1 MDYAYDV
8 IIIGGGV
15 VGSSIAR
22 ELSKYILNTCVLE
35 KELDV
40 CCETSGRNSGVLHA
54 GFNNKAGSLMAKFCV
69 EGNENFD
76 EIAKELDIPFK
87 RTGKLVVGFN
97 EEDKEKLIKMKEQ
110 GEANGVKGLEI
121 INKDKIRKLS
131 PYVEGNFALY
141 SPQTGILNPFI
152 YTIAMAENAVS
163 NGVKYFLDNEVLD
176 IKKVLEKDKDIFQKD
191 IEATFSIRRS
201 TATGL
206 LQCLEG
212 NGFVKRVSVDY
223 DARLKKIVLTT
234 KAHEFKELLESH
246 IQKMEEILVKDL
258 EPQEVDDLIRIIGKI
273 KKNLE

>member
-1 MDYAYDV
+1 
-8 IIIGGGV
+8 
-15 VGSSIAR
+15 
-22 ELSKYILNTCVLE
+22 
-35 KELDV
+35 
-40 CCETSGRNSGVLHA
+40 
-54 GFNNKAGSLMAKFCV
+54 
-69 EGNENFD
+69 
-76 EIAKELDIPFK
+76 
-87 RTGKLVVGFN
+87 
-97 EEDKEKLIKMKEQ
+97 
-110 GEANGVKGLEI
+110 
-121 INKDKIRKLS
+121 
-131 PYVEGNFALY
+131 
-141 SPQTGILNPFI
+141 
-152 YTIAMAENAVS
+152 MAENAVS

-191 IEATFSIRRS
+191 IEATFNIRRS

-246 IQKMEEILVKDL
+246 IQKMEEILFKDL